1 MLTRRLRGMDTVV
14 RTAEEEFTIV
24 LGEMESAGA
33 VGIVAK
39 ALLELFATPYGSCK
53 CGDFGCTI
61 RCNIT

>member
-1 MLTRRLRGMDTVV
+1 MDTVV